1 MTTATAA
8 TGSFETDTPTVRETL
23 PLSLARHDEPAPA
36 QRLPWRRIVSAVLAA
51 SLCAAVGVAAWRA
64 GGGEGSLS
72 VTGALTLIILIG

>member
-23 PLSLARHDEPAPA
+23 PLSLARHDEPAPTR
-36 QRLPWRRIVSAVLAA
+36 RLPWRRIVSAVLAA

-64 GGGEGSLS
+64 GGGEGACRSPEHS
-72 VTGALTLIILIG
+72 P